1 MLHIEL
7 LYVRG
12 NAMGVGRMGIMM
24 LHIELL
30 HVICAQIYSKPVV
43 TKSTPGG
50 LCRKQVSIY
59 CNESYSLYITQRA
72 TPCLLC

>member
-1 MLHIEL
+1 MC
-7 LYVRG
+7 VG
-12 NAMGVGRMGIMM
+12 NAMGVGRMGTLM

-30 HVICAQIYSKPVV
+30 HVIGALIYSKPVA

-50 LCRKQVSIY
+50 LCRRQASIY

-72 TPCLLC
+72 TPCLFC